1 MNPWDIV
8 GAIGLIVIALIYIVF
23 VITVT
28 PAFNYLTEWT
38 REHDDKFILSIDWG
52 DERAAMSVSTWNKRR
67 YPWLIFIDAVTF
79 SGGTMEDYIQRIR
92 RYQSMYDN
100 LTIVADYG
108 GVAKSIV
115 RELREVHRI
124 PIVNAEKT

>member
-1 MNPWDIV
+1 
-8 GAIGLIVIALIYIVF
+8 
-23 VITVT
+23 
-28 PAFNYLTEWT
+28 
-38 REHDDKFILSIDWG
+38 
-52 DERAAMSVSTWNKRR
+52 
-67 YPWLIFIDAVTF
+67 
-79 SGGTMEDYIQRIR
+79 IQRIR

-124 PIVNAEKT
+124 PIVNAEKTDKIAQIQFMNRDLSLGNVKLFYASDPSRPACSEGTRTGRSTRGT